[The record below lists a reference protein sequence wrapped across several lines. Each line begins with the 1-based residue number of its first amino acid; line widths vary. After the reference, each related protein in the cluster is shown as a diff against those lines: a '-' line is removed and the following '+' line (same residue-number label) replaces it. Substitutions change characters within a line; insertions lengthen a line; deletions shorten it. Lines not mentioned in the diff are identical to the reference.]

1 MTYDY
6 YDSTFEAPY
15 DDGDASPYD
24 DWTHGEL
31 QAELERTEH
40 DLAVAVHEATAA
52 RRAASPDQDGR
63 SAGFDVDLGEVNPVL
78 KPHQAAIVRLPRPN
92 AAKIAVML
100 GIDIRFIRSN
110 DEIDGLTVAV
120 HEATAARRRLA
131 EITDPGADRV
141 ASIVRV
147 DTTDDVTL
155 ELIRR
160 VLWDVGG
167 WVEMDHAASVAVARA
182 IAAALREHVPNQE
195 QHP

>member
-40 DLAVAVHEATAA
+40 DLA
-52 RRAASPDQDGR
+52 
-63 SAGFDVDLGEVNPVL
+63 
-78 KPHQAAIVRLPRPN
+78 
-92 AAKIAVML
+92 
-100 GIDIRFIRSN
+100 
-110 DEIDGLTVAV
+110 VAV